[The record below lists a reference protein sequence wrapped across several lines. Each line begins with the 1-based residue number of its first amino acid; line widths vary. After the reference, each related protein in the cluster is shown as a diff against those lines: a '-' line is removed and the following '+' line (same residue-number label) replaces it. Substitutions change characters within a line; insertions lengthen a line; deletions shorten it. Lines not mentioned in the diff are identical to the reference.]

1 MTGLLQM
8 VLLSLPSPLL
18 PSPPLQLAVSKLE
31 SVDEQLLALKDLQKG
46 ILAIQQEVR
55 ARLSAAGVSNF
66 RNTSLLLSR
75 PPPPPPLPS
84 PLVSEAQEETRESR
98 SATAEGG
105 TAGDRQGGH
114 RWVPADHQCTHP
126 H

>member
-1 MTGLLQM
+1 MFGWSIADGAPFPPFPSTP
-8 VLLSLPSPLL
+8 LPSPLL

-55 ARLSAAGVSNF
+55 AGLSAAGVSSC

-75 PPPPPPLPS
+75 PLPSPPLPS
-84 PLVSEAQEETRESR
+84 PPVSEAQEETRES
-98 SATAEGG
+98 
-105 TAGDRQGGH
+105 
-114 RWVPADHQCTHP
+114 
-126 H
+126 